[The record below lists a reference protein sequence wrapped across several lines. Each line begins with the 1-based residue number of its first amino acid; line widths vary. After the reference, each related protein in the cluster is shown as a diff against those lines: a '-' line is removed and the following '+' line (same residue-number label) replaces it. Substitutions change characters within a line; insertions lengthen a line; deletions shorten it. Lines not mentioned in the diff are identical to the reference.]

1 MARCDVNQ
9 ELLANDFMNLN
20 AQREA
25 ELKAVDEKDFQQE
38 VEDVLSVRLNDI
50 KAQIKEE
57 LKTNAVNSIKEKY
70 DTKLEILSKYVT
82 IVEE

>member
-9 ELLANDFMNLN
+9 ELMANDFMNLN
-20 AQREA
+20 KQREA

-38 VEDVLSVRLNDI
+38 VEDVLSVRLKDI
-50 KAQIKEE
+50 KDQIKEE